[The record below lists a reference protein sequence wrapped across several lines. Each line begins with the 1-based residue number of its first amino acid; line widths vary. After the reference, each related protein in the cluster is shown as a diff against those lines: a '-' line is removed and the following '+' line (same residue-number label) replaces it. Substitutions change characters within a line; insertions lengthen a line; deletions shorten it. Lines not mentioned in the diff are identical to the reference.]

1 MSPDLFARYSDRIMK
16 VVKELTGVHIADDC
30 SSCVTSNPVFYILLS
45 AFLRRALLFRVLTR
59 ADCTVSPTN
68 STGGQIALTRGC
80 DACKWPLTRHKRQA
94 TSRTVGRNSRALW
107 QPSWNKIVTTRL
119 EWVILVYTRIT
130 HSRPCCN
137 YLLFCKKFSEVTS
150 SLHVNRIWP
159 HCKLLFVAER
169 LVEWRFISVNCLM
182 YDSDVAVIYKTV
194 QRYTIDHCSSPC
206 DIYFVFQTELKSKY
220 TVCYFQINL

>member
-80 DACKWPLTRHKRQA
+80 DACKWPLTRHKKQA
-94 TSRTVGRNSRALW
+94 TSRTLGRNSQTLR
-107 QPSWNKIVTTRL
+107 QPSWNKIVTTRYG
-119 EWVILVYTRIT
+119 VGYARYTRIT
-130 HSRPCCN
+130 HSIPCCN
-137 YLLFCKKFSEVTS
+137 YLIMRALAMHGD
-150 SLHVNRIWP
+150 L
-159 HCKLLFVAER
+159 
-169 LVEWRFISVNCLM
+169 
-182 YDSDVAVIYKTV
+182 
-194 QRYTIDHCSSPC
+194 
-206 DIYFVFQTELKSKY
+206 
-220 TVCYFQINL
+220 